1 MSMYG
6 NNTFQKGTSPTSH
19 LRYYILYSALGHDEI
34 DNHAKRKIYVYFY
47 PVILFHSETMA
58 AKSHLHICST
68 YKASSEPGN
77 LTTFSID
84 HELTCCTT
92 PHPATTDHGL
102 DPSGGWCH
110 SRPSGIAW
118 QNFFLQSVGGHFV
131 KMVLKCSWR
140 FQNLDHA

>member
-1 MSMYG
+1 MYG

-34 DNHAKRKIYVYFY
+34 DNHGKRKIYVYFY

-84 HELTCCTT
+84 FELTYCTT
-92 PHPATTDHGL
+92 PPLNYH
-102 DPSGGWCH
+102 
-110 SRPSGIAW
+110 
-118 QNFFLQSVGGHFV
+118 
-131 KMVLKCSWR
+131 
-140 FQNLDHA
+140 